1 MKHQLVVDYVL
12 VSGQIMVQLDP
23 EQFQWIVAEEELTVI
38 HGFVKEHFL
47 SPIKS
52 GYYYIASNGTLTY
65 YLKISKPIDEI
76 TPDIIAKK
84 LRVRLFHVH
93 RGYTQ
98 T

>member
-1 MKHQLVVDYVL
+1 MKQQLVVDYVL

-38 HGFVKEHFL
+38 HGFVKESFF
-47 SPIKS
+47 SNITS

-65 YLKISKPIDEI
+65 YFKISKPIEEI

-84 LRVRLFHVH
+84 MRIRLFTLP
-93 RGYTQ
+93 RGYVQ